1 MKDQNL
7 TTQYPVP
14 TTSAKGGEFLIKE
27 ASPEEIFIPEELNEE
42 QLMIKQMAKDFVDA
56 EVFTKLDAIDEQ
68 EPGLVPSL
76 LEKCGELGL
85 LGVTIPEEYGGFAK
99 DFNTGT
105 CVTEIV
111 GAAYSFSVA
120 YSAHTG
126 IGTLPILYFGTDYL
140 KEKYI
145 PGLASGK
152 LKASYCLTEPGSG
165 SDALAAKST
174 AELTADGKHYILNGQ
189 KVFITNASFADVFI
203 VFAKIDGKD
212 LPDGKAGFTGF
223 VVDRNTLGF
232 SVGPEEKKMGI
243 KGSSTCQVYFE
254 NCKVPVENVLGEIGK
269 GHLIAFNI
277 LNIGRIKLAM
287 AAMGGNVRA
296 INASIKY
303 ANEREQFGKP
313 ISSFGAIKYKLS
325 EMLIRNEALKSAIWR
340 TSNYIDD
347 TKKMMLE
354 NGKSNAEANLK
365 AAEEFAIECAMIKV
379 IGSEVLDYCVDET
392 VQIFGGNGFMEEYPA
407 ARGYR
412 DARINRI
419 FEGTNEINRLL
430 SVDMLLKR
438 VMKGQIDMMT
448 PAMAVQKELMS
459 IPDFNSDDESEFAAE
474 EKAVRNMKKAFF
486 MVAGAAVQK
495 LMMQLKDEQE
505 ILMSAADMMN
515 EIYLAESLLLRVK
528 KLQAI
533 KSSEDN
539 NLYKDMVKIFFT
551 DSVDRLNKAGK
562 TAINAFAEG
571 DELNMMLLGLKRFT
585 KYENFNTTKARR
597 RIADKMIEAEEYFF

>member
-1 MKDQNL
+1 MSDVTEKL
-7 TTQYPVP
+7 IVV
-14 TTSAKGGEFLIKE
+14 KGGEFLIKE
-27 ASPEEIFIPEELNEE
+27 STPEEIFIPEELNEE
-42 QLMIKQMAKDFVDA
+42 QLMIKQMAKDFVDT
-56 EVFTKLDAIDEQ
+56 EVFTKLDAIDDH

-76 LEKCGELGL
+76 LEKCGDLGL

-111 GAAYSFSVA
+111 GAAHAFSVA

-126 IGTLPILYFGTDYL
+126 IGMLPILYFGSDYL
-140 KEKYI
+140 KEKYL
-145 PGLASGK
+145 PGLSSGK

-165 SDALAAKST
+165 SDALAAKSK
-174 AELTADGKHYILNGQ
+174 AELSADGKNYILNGQ
-189 KVFITNASFADVFI
+189 KMWITNAGFADVFI

-212 LPDGKAGFTGF
+212 FTGF
-223 VVDRNTLGF
+223 VVDRNTDGLSIGH
-232 SVGPEEKKMGI
+232 EEKKMGI
-243 KGSSTCQVYFE
+243 KGSSTCQVFFE

-296 INASIKY
+296 VNSSVQY
-303 ANEREQFGKP
+303 ANEREQFGKS

-325 EMLIRNEALKSAIWR
+325 EMVIKNEALKSAIWR

-347 TKKMMLE
+347 AKKLMLE
-354 NGKSNAEANLK
+354 KGKSISEANLK
-365 AAEEFAIECAMIKV
+365 AAEEFAIECAMLKV
-379 IGSEVLDYCVDET
+379 IGSEALDYCVDET
-392 VQIFGGNGFMEEYPA
+392 VQIFGGYGFSEEYPA

-448 PAMAVQKELMS
+448 PALAVQKELMS
-459 IPDFNSDDESEFAAE
+459 IPDFSSDEESEFAAE
-474 EKAVRNMKKAFF
+474 EKTVKNMKKAFF
-486 MVAGAAVQK
+486 LVAGAAVQK

-528 KLQAI
+528 KLQAL
-533 KSSEDN
+533 KPAEEFT
-539 NLYKDMVKIFFT
+539 LYKDMAKIFFT

-585 KYENFNTTKARR
+585 KYESFNTTKARR
-597 RIADKMIEAEEYFF
+597 RIADKVIEAGGYCF

>member
-1 MKDQNL
+1 MQTENL
-7 TTQYPVP
+7 I
-14 TTSAKGGEFLIKE
+14 AIKGGEFLIKE
-27 ASPEEIFIPEELNEE
+27 STPEEIFIPEELNEE
-42 QLMIKQMAKDFVDA
+42 QRMIKQMAKDFVDT
-56 EVFTKLDAIDEQ
+56 EVFTKLDAIDDH

-111 GAAYSFSVA
+111 GAAHAFSVA

-126 IGTLPILYFGTDYL
+126 IGMLPILYFGSDYL
-140 KEKYI
+140 KEKYL
-145 PGLASGK
+145 PGLTSGK

-165 SDALAAKST
+165 SDALAAKTKAVLSD
-174 AELTADGKHYILNGQ
+174 DGKYYTLNGQ
-189 KVFITNASFADVFI
+189 KMWITNAGFADVFI
-203 VFAKIDGKD
+203 VFAKIDGEK
-212 LPDGKAGFTGF
+212 FTGF
-223 VVDRNTLGF
+223 VLERNTEGL

-243 KGSSTCQVYFE
+243 KGSSTCQVFFE
-254 NCKVPVENVLGEIGK
+254 NCKVPVENVLGEPGK

-296 INASIKY
+296 IESSVKY
-303 ANEREQFGKP
+303 ANERIQFNVP

-325 EMLIRNEALKSAIWR
+325 EMAVRNEALKSAVWR

-347 TKKMMLE
+347 TKKLLLE
-354 NGKSNAEANLK
+354 AGKTIAEANLS
-365 AAEEFAIECAMIKV
+365 AAEEFAIECAMLKV
-379 IGSEVLDYCVDET
+379 IGSETLDYCVDEA
-392 VQIFGGNGFMEEYPA
+392 VQIYGGNGFSEEYPV

-438 VMKGQIDMMT
+438 VMKGQMDMMT
-448 PAMAVQKELMS
+448 PAKAVQKELMS
-459 IPDFNSDDESEFAAE
+459 IPDFTGDDESEFAAE
-474 EKAVRNMKKAFF
+474 EKAIKNMKKAFF
-486 MVAGAAVQK
+486 LVAGAAVQK

-505 ILMSAADMMN
+505 ILMCAADMMN
-515 EIYLAESLLLRVK
+515 EIYLADSLLLRVK
-528 KLQAI
+528 KLQAM
-533 KSSEDN
+533 KNKNE
-539 NLYKDMVKIFFT
+539 LAAYKDILKVFFT
-551 DSVDRLNKAGK
+551 DSIDRLHKSGK
-562 TAINAFAEG
+562 TAVNSFADG

-585 KYENFNTTKARR
+585 KYESFNTTEARR
-597 RIADKMIEAEEYFF
+597 RIANILIEREEYCF

>member
-1 MKDQNL
+1 MSDVTEKL
-7 TTQYPVP
+7 IVV
-14 TTSAKGGEFLIKE
+14 KGGEFLIKE
-27 ASPEEIFIPEELNEE
+27 STPEEIFIPEELNEE
-42 QLMIKQMAKDFVDA
+42 QLMIKQMAKDFVDT
-56 EVFTKLDAIDEQ
+56 EVFTKLDAIDDH

-76 LEKCGELGL
+76 LEKCGDLGL

-111 GAAYSFSVA
+111 GAAHAFSVA

-126 IGTLPILYFGTDYL
+126 IGMLPILYFGSDYL
-140 KEKYI
+140 KEKYL
-145 PGLASGK
+145 PGLSSGK

-165 SDALAAKST
+165 SDALAAKSK
-174 AELTADGKHYILNGQ
+174 AELSADGKNYILNGQ
-189 KVFITNASFADVFI
+189 KMWITNAGFADVFI

-212 LPDGKAGFTGF
+212 FTGF
-223 VVDRNTLGF
+223 VVDRNTDGLSIGH
-232 SVGPEEKKMGI
+232 EEKKMGI
-243 KGSSTCQVYFE
+243 KGSSTCQVFFE

-296 INASIKY
+296 VNSSVQY
-303 ANEREQFGKP
+303 ANEREQFGKS

-325 EMLIRNEALKSAIWR
+325 EMVIKNEALKSAIWR

-347 TKKMMLE
+347 AKKLMLE
-354 NGKSNAEANLK
+354 KGKSISEANLK
-365 AAEEFAIECAMIKV
+365 AAEEFAIECAMLKV
-379 IGSEVLDYCVDET
+379 IGSEALDYCVDET
-392 VQIFGGNGFMEEYPA
+392 VQIFGGYGFSEEYPA

-448 PAMAVQKELMS
+448 PALAVQKELMS
-459 IPDFNSDDESEFAAE
+459 IPDFSSDEESEFAAE
-474 EKAVRNMKKAFF
+474 EKTVKNMKKAFF
-486 MVAGAAVQK
+486 LVAGAAVQK

-528 KLQAI
+528 KLQAS
-533 KSSEDN
+533 KPAEEFT
-539 NLYKDMVKIFFT
+539 LYKDMAKIFFT

-585 KYENFNTTKARR
+585 KYESFNTTKARR
-597 RIADKMIEAEEYFF
+597 RIADKVIEAGGYCF

>member
-1 MKDQNL
+1 MSEVSEKL
-7 TTQYPVP
+7 I
-14 TTSAKGGEFLIKE
+14 AIKGGEFLIRN
-27 ASPEEIFIPEELNEE
+27 STPEEIFIPEELNEE
-42 QLMIKQMAKDFVDA
+42 QLMIKQMAKDFVDT

-111 GAAYSFSVA
+111 GAAHAFSVA

-126 IGTLPILYFGTDYL
+126 IGMLPILYFGNDYL
-140 KEKYI
+140 KEKYL
-145 PGLASGK
+145 PGLTSGK

-165 SDALAAKST
+165 SDALAAKTKAVLSD
-174 AELTADGKHYILNGQ
+174 DGKYYSLNGQ
-189 KVFITNASFADVFI
+189 KMWITNAGFADIFI

-212 LPDGKAGFTGF
+212 FTGF
-223 VVDRNTLGF
+223 VVERNTEGLSIGH
-232 SVGPEEKKMGI
+232 EEKKMGI
-243 KGSSTCQVYFE
+243 KGSSTCQVFFE
-254 NCKVPVENVLGEIGK
+254 NCKVPAENILGEIGK

-287 AAMGGNVRA
+287 AAMGGNVR
-296 INASIKY
+296 SIDSSVKY
-303 ANEREQFGKP
+303 ANERMQFNVP

-325 EMLIRNEALKSAIWR
+325 EMVIRNEALKSAVWR

-347 TKKMMLE
+347 TKKILLE
-354 NGKSNAEANLK
+354 KGKTIAEANLA
-365 AAEEFAIECAMIKV
+365 AAEEFAIECAMLKV
-379 IGSEVLDYCVDET
+379 TGSEALDYCVDEA
-392 VQIFGGNGFMEEYPA
+392 VQIYGGYGFSEEYPV

-459 IPDFNSDDESEFAAE
+459 IPDFNSDNESEFAAE
-474 EKAVRNMKKAFF
+474 EKAIKNIKKAFF

-495 LMMQLKDEQE
+495 FMMKLKDEQE
-505 ILMSAADMMN
+505 ILMCAADMMN

-528 KLQAI
+528 KLQHI
-533 KSSEDN
+533 KSAQDFSS
-539 NLYKDMVKIFFT
+539 YKVILKVFFT
-551 DSVDRLNKAGK
+551 DSVDRLHKSGK
-562 TAINAFAEG
+562 TAITSFAEG

-585 KYENFNTTKARR
+585 KYEFTNTTALRR
-597 RIADKMIEAEEYFF
+597 TIANKLIEAGGYCF

>member
-1 MKDQNL
+1 MSEITEK
-7 TTQYPVP
+7 VIEI
-14 TTSAKGGEFLIKE
+14 KGGEFLIKE
-27 ASPEEIFIPEELNEE
+27 STPEEIFIPEELNEE
-42 QLMIKQMAKDFVDA
+42 QLMIKQMAKDFVDT
-56 EVFTKLDAIDEQ
+56 EVFTKLDAIDHQ

-85 LGVTIPEEYGGFAK
+85 LGITIPEEYGGFAK

-111 GAAYSFSVA
+111 GAAHAFSVA

-126 IGTLPILYFGTDYL
+126 IGMLPILYFGSDFLKDKYL
-140 KEKYI
+140 
-145 PGLASGK
+145 PGLTSGK

-165 SDALAAKST
+165 SDALAAKSK

-189 KVFITNASFADVFI
+189 KMWITNAGFADVFI

-212 LPDGKAGFTGF
+212 FTGF
-223 VVDRNTLGF
+223 VVDRETEGL
-232 SVGPEEKKMGI
+232 SVGHEEHKMGI
-243 KGSSTCQVYFE
+243 KGSSTCQVFFE

-287 AAMGGNVRA
+287 AAMGGIVRA
-296 INASIKY
+296 VNTSVQY
-303 ANEREQFGKP
+303 ANERQQFGKP
-313 ISSFGAIKYKLS
+313 ISSYGAIQYKLS
-325 EMLIRNEALKSAIWR
+325 EMVVRNEALKSAIWR

-347 TKKMMLE
+347 AKKVMLE
-354 NGKSNAEANLK
+354 KGKSVAEANLK
-365 AAEEFAIECAMIKV
+365 AAEEFAIECAMLKV
-379 IGSEVLDYCVDET
+379 IGSEALDYCVDEA
-392 VQIFGGNGFMEEYPA
+392 VQIFGGYGFSEEYPV

-459 IPDFNSDDESEFAAE
+459 IPDFTSDDASEFAAE
-474 EKAVRNMKKAFF
+474 EKAVTNMKKAFF

-495 LMMQLKDEQE
+495 LMMQLKEEQE
-505 ILMSAADMMN
+505 ILMAAADMMN
-515 EIYLAESLLLRVK
+515 EIYLTESLLLRVK
-528 KLQAI
+528 KLQAL
-533 KSSEDN
+533 KSAEEN
-539 NLYKDMVKIFFT
+539 GLYKDMLKIFFT
-551 DSVDRLNKAGK
+551 DSIDRLNKAGK
-562 TAINAFAEG
+562 TAINSFAEG
-571 DELNMMLLGLKRFT
+571 DEQRMMLLGLKRFT
-585 KYENFNTTKARR
+585 KYESFNTTKARR
-597 RIADKMIEAEEYFF
+597 RIAKKLIDAEGYCF

>member
-1 MKDQNL
+1 MSEKL
-7 TTQYPVP
+7 I
-14 TTSAKGGEFLIKE
+14 AIKGAEFLIKDTT
-27 ASPEEIFIPEELNEE
+27 PDEIFIPEELNEE
-42 QLMIKQMAKDFVDA
+42 QLMIRQMAKDFVDA
-56 EVFTKLDAIDEQ
+56 EVFTKLDAIDDH

-85 LGVTIPEEYGGFAK
+85 LGITIPEEYGGFAK

-111 GAAYSFSVA
+111 GAAHAFSVA

-126 IGTLPILYFGTDYL
+126 IGMLPILYFGSDHL
-140 KEKYI
+140 KEKYL
-145 PGLASGK
+145 PGLTSGK

-165 SDALAAKST
+165 SDALAAKSK

-189 KVFITNASFADVFI
+189 KMWITNAGFADVFI

-212 LPDGKAGFTGF
+212 FTGF
-223 VVDRNTLGF
+223 VVERNTEGL
-232 SVGPEEKKMGI
+232 SVGHEEHKMGI
-243 KGSSTCQVYFE
+243 KGSSTCQVFFE
-254 NCKVPVENVLGEIGK
+254 NCKVPVENILGEKGK

-296 INASIKY
+296 VNSSVKY
-303 ANEREQFGKP
+303 ANERIQFGKP

-325 EMLIRNEALKSAIWR
+325 EMAIRNEALKSAIWR

-347 TKKMMLE
+347 AKKLLLE
-354 NGKSNAEANLK
+354 KGKSLSEANLA
-365 AAEEFAIECAMIKV
+365 AAEEFAIECAMLKV
-379 IGSEVLDYCVDET
+379 SGSEVLDYCVDEA
-392 VQIFGGNGFMEEYPA
+392 VQIYGGYGFSEEYPV

-459 IPDFNSDDESEFAAE
+459 IPDMNSDNESAFAE
-474 EKAVRNMKKAFF
+474 EQKAIKNMKKAFF

-505 ILMSAADMMN
+505 ILMAAADMML
-515 EIYLAESLLLRVK
+515 EIYLAESLLLRVQ
-528 KLQAI
+528 KLQTI
-533 KSSEDN
+533 KPADEFAVYSDI
-539 NLYKDMVKIFFT
+539 VKVFFT
-551 DSVDRLNKAGK
+551 DSTDRLNKAGK
-562 TAINAFAEG
+562 TAINAFADG
-571 DELNMMLLGLKRFT
+571 DELSMMLLGLKRFT
-585 KYENFNTTKARR
+585 KYPSFNTTKARR
-597 RIADKMIEAEEYFF
+597 NIADKMIAAGQYCF